1 MSPLVEPLPRAVAC
15 VCVRGVGESV
25 QRRVHV
31 WGGGGG
37 KGEGAQGEGKRGT
50 EAGHP
55 GREAKGGGEGGAR
68 GRAHL
73 TGTPPFPSLRP
84 RPLPLSLSPSSLH
97 PPPPLRPPRA
107 PPSSPPRPSP
117 HAHTHTPH
125 PHPPTHTHAASQ
137 SRTRRKKRQ
146 RPFFLPSFFLPS
158 SVLSRL
164 PFSFHQ
170 RHSGQRGARAG
181 RRRRGVGGRERER
194 EGRKPLPP
202 FLASPFFPSPT
213 RIRHTPSTYRAP
225 RGLAGRRGRGEGG
238 EREEEREGERGF
250 PLSPSFPTRSP
261 FAPPPFRTRLA
272 PFLPPLSLRNLL
284 LHPLQAV
291 GSGALPSFL
300 PSTHTRADRPPQTQ
314 IQSTGPP
321 AGATRRP
328 L

>member
-1 MSPLVEPLPRAVAC
+1 M
-15 VCVRGVGESV
+15 

-125 PHPPTHTHAASQ
+125 PHPPTHTH
-137 SRTRRKKRQ
+137 TRSLPKQNKTQ
-146 RPFFLPSFFLPS
+146 EAPAPLLPPFLLPPFFRPLTPSFLLPPTT
-158 SVLSRL
+158 LR
-164 PFSFHQ
+164 PEGREGGQ
-170 RHSGQRGARAG
+170 AEEGSGGE
-181 RRRRGVGGRERER
+181 RERER